1 MSVSAL
7 LWIWNEGPRRR
18 RSKISYWLDWFLEN
32 PAARMSHVI
41 LHIYP
46 HPPSP
51 SKLVFSQ
58 NSTVVLSFPF
68 CLFVFCY
75 NLWKTCHVPGGPYG
89 LWLCMAWR
97 WCTQQTHQPPTL
109 HGNKFWMNCLK
120 SIPMLGKIGGQTVFH
135 TGVVV
140 WLLWQNGTFFLRKK
154 RISEAK
160 CFHCR
165 LRPFVRRTKRRR
177 KNYSKNRENHRLMT
191 QCIRLLLMP

>member
-1 MSVSAL
+1 MKN
-7 LWIWNEGPRRR
+7 WNETHCSQASATNFKNTKCLCLHFCEFGVKGQGEGGVKYPTGLTCFW
-18 RSKISYWLDWFLEN
+18 KILQQGCLMSSYTL
-32 PAARMSHVI
+32 V
-41 LHIYP
+41 HISSP
-46 HPPSP
+46 TLSP

-68 CLFVFCY
+68 CLLVFCY

-135 TGVVV
+135 TWVVV
-140 WLLWQNGTFFLRKK
+140 WLLWQNGTFFFAKK
-154 RISEAK
+154 EYPKQNVFTAD
-160 CFHCR
+160 
-165 LRPFVRRTKRRR
+165 
-177 KNYSKNRENHRLMT
+177 
-191 QCIRLLLMP
+191 